1 MPRFLLLTGF
11 LLILCALATAQDDIS
26 QYNLSSNGNA
36 FLLNEA
42 HAASFFLLGELHGE
56 NEIPALLHALW
67 PEMRRAGYAHVAA
80 EVSPWAAKQLQSG
93 PVDAPFGLSLWSRAD
108 ALFIHASGADVWGC
122 DIEEGQPDRLI
133 SSQLSKNPQN
143 AALLQM
149 AAITKTKYS
158 RKDAPQLLKLA
169 EQTADE
175 DLLDTFRVEAL
186 RSDPSRRYEA
196 SVARE
201 NILKKN
207 FARQLTASPPSDKV
221 LLRFGRNHLHRG
233 YDARGV
239 STLGNFVAEIAT
251 SKGSRAFNVAV
262 FAAGGKEH
270 LNGETFDADE
280 RSDEPAFQYFAELAK
295 YPATVFDLRPLR
307 PALHRIPASNRT
319 ALQNSLIYWTDTY
332 DAIICYQTVTP
343 LK

>member
-11 LLILCALATAQDDIS
+11 LLILCAPATAQDDIP
-26 QYNLSSNGNA
+26 QYNLNGDGRA
-36 FLLNEA
+36 FLLDEA
-42 HAASFFLLGELHGE
+42 RASSLFLLGELHGE

-67 PEMRRAGYAHVAA
+67 PEMRRTGYAHVAA
-80 EVSPWAAKQLQSG
+80 EVSPWAANELQNG
-93 PVDAPFGLSLWSRAD
+93 PADAPPLASLWTRED
-108 ALFIHASGADVWGC
+108 AHFIGNSGADVWGC

-133 SSQLSKNPQN
+133 SSLLAKNPGN
-143 AALLQM
+143 AALRQM
-149 AAITKTKYS
+149 AAMTETGYR
-158 RKDAPQLLKLA
+158 RKDAPRLLQLA
-169 EQTADE
+169 GQTADE

-186 RSDPSRRYEA
+186 RSDPNRRYEA

-201 NILKKN
+201 NIMKKN
-207 FARQLTASPPSDKV
+207 LARHLAAAAGDKV

-239 STLGNFVAEIAT
+239 STLGNFVAELAT
-251 SKGSRAFNVAV
+251 SKGLRTFHAGA

-280 RSDEPAFQYFAELAK
+280 RNDEPTFQYLAGLAK

-307 PALHRIPASNRT
+307 PALHRIPAANRT
-319 ALQNSLIYWTDTY
+319 TLQTNLIYWVDSY